1 MTQAEDAPPNRIF
14 RPLFDRFPAS
24 PSVQTPTNDSS
35 DFRFMDLLS
44 FLKSKNNIKVDDQLF
59 FRIRT
64 TCSPMESFR
73 NGNQVQNEVMEV
85 MTGSDGALTNTS
97 SSGPSNQ
104 VIDTRSQGSAQI
116 VEGFFRRN

>member
-14 RPLFDRFPAS
+14 RPLFDRFPTS

-64 TCSPMESFR
+64 TCTPMESFR
-73 NGNQVQNEVMEV
+73 NGNQVQN
-85 MTGSDGALTNTS
+85 TITANDGALTNVS

-104 VIDTRSQGSAQI
+104 VIDTGSQGSAQI
-116 VEGFFRRN
+116 AEGFFRRN

>member
-1 MTQAEDAPPNRIF
+1 
-14 RPLFDRFPAS
+14 
-24 PSVQTPTNDSS
+24 
-35 DFRFMDLLS
+35 
-44 FLKSKNNIKVDDQLF
+44 
-59 FRIRT
+59 
-64 TCSPMESFR
+64 MESFR

>member
-1 MTQAEDAPPNRIF
+1 MTQAEDAPTNRIF

-24 PSVQTPTNDSS
+24 PSMQTPTNDSS
-35 DFRFMDLLS
+35 DFRFVDLLS
-44 FLKSKNNIKVDDQLF
+44 LLKSKNNIKVDDQLF
-59 FRIRT
+59 FRIHT
-64 TCSPMESFR
+64 TCTPMESFR
-73 NGNQVQNEVMEV
+73 NRNEVQNA

-116 VEGFFRRN
+116 IEGFLD